1 MFLLLQKVEISTAK
15 TDMTSRRK
23 IKNLNP
29 KIHRKSEKKSKK
41 HSPHTHTS
49 TLTERTRRVLLPKF
63 SRKKRNT
70 GKKNCT
76 KLCIFKFSTKSH
88 YSHPSDIHHHQH
100 TNKKQKV
107 RCKTS
112 VSEVEKFLRI
122 NNKVT
127 NWF

>member
-70 GKKNCT
+70 GKKTVRNYAFLSSRPSLTIHTHLTYTTTNTPT
-76 KLCIFKFSTKSH
+76 K
-88 YSHPSDIHHHQH
+88 
-100 TNKKQKV
+100 NKKV